1 MFSKKGRIWLYAP
14 AGAALIVC
22 LSLTALANPVPA
34 SAAPS
39 GDWPTY
45 LGNTSRSGFN
55 AAETVISRSTVSGL
69 HPAWTDSSGSV
80 SAEPVQAAG
89 VVYYGS
95 WDGFERAVNAS
106 TGKQLWST
114 FLGRTTK
121 SICEPPSVG
130 IASTATVGTIP
141 VNGVPTQAVF
151 VGGGDHNFYA
161 LNAATGS
168 VIWKTALG
176 TTSATFL
183 WSSPL
188 FYRGIIY
195 EGVASFGDCP
205 LIRGKIVAMRATNG
219 AIRHTLFTAPSGCT
233 GASVWGSPT
242 LDTATGDIYFA
253 TGNGGT
259 TCNEPLA
266 VAVIE
271 AGPDLSLLS
280 KWQVPANSHGPDSD
294 FGSTP
299 TLFTAG
305 TRPMVGVQ
313 NKNGIY
319 YAFDRRSLGSGPV
332 WRTRISKA
340 GECPECGAGNIS
352 ASAWDGSQ
360 LYVGGGNSTI
370 HGASCKGAID
380 ALRPTNGQILWQQC
394 LHDGPVIGA
403 ITAVRGVGFLG
414 EGAFVKAFD
423 TNTGTTLFS
432 YRDASPGSNFWGPAT
447 ISNGTLY
454 IGNQDGKL
462 VAFRN

>member
-1 MFSKKGRIWLYAP
+1 MFRRKGGTWSYA
-14 AGAALIVC
+14 AGGAALIVC
-22 LSLTALANPVPA
+22 LSLAAPA

-45 LGNTSRSGFN
+45 LGDRGRSGFN
-55 AAETVISRSTVSGL
+55 AAETVISPSTVSGL
-69 HPAWTDSSGSV
+69 NPVWTDSSGSV

-95 WDGFERAVNAS
+95 WDGFERAVDAA
-106 TGKQLWST
+106 TGKQLWSA
-114 FLGRTTK
+114 FLGQTAK
-121 SICEPPSVG
+121 STCEPPSVG

-161 LNAATGS
+161 LDAATGS
-168 VIWKTALG
+168 VIWKRALG
-176 TTSATFL
+176 TTPATFL

-205 LIRGKIVAMRATNG
+205 LIRAKIVAMRATNG

-242 LDTATGDIYFA
+242 LDSATGDIYFA

-259 TCNEPLA
+259 TCTEPLA
-266 VAVIE
+266 VAVIQ
-271 AGPDLSLLS
+271 ASRDLTLLS
-280 KWQVPANSHGPDSD
+280 SWQVPASSHGPDSD

-305 TRPMVGVQ
+305 GRPMVGVQ

-332 WRTRISKA
+332 WETRISKA

-352 ASAWDGSQ
+352 SSAWDGRQ
-360 LYVGGGNSTI
+360 LYVGGGSTTI
-370 HGASCKGAID
+370 NGTSCKGGID
-380 ALRPTNGQILWQQC
+380 ALRPANGEILWQEC
-394 LHDGPVIGA
+394 LPDGPVIGA
-403 ITAVRGVGFLG
+403 ITAVHGVGFLG
-414 EGAFVKAFD
+414 EGTLLKAFD
-423 TNTGTTLFS
+423 TNTGRILFS
-432 YRDASPGSNFWGPAT
+432 YQDASPGSGFWGPAA

-462 VAFRN
+462 VAFSH